1 MRTRIG
7 ILLLVMVLGFSGNV
21 WLAQWTEHMGR
32 ETAPEILE
40 QNMVPG
46 APDPSEKLSWWT
58 LLYERP
64 NPDRLPVKVNLWFA
78 KST

>member
-7 ILLLVMVLGFSGNV
+7 ILLLVMVLGVSGNV
-21 WLAQWTEHMGR
+21 WLDEWTEHVGQ
-32 ETAPEILE
+32 ETA
-40 QNMVPG
+40 
-46 APDPSEKLSWWT
+46 SWWT

-78 KST
+78 KNT